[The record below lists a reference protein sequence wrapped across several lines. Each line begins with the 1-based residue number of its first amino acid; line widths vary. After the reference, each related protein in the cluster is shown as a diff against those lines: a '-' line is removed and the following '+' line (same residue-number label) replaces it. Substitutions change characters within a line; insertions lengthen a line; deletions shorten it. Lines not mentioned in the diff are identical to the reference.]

1 MKTRQDAAD
10 HMEAELRNAVRG
22 RNQEDVSLAYSR
34 LGLLP
39 EKTDLRHAVLS
50 FYSSQALAFYD
61 SRAKEIVV
69 IDNTTGE
76 ANGASSRK
84 IDDRAIAHELTHALQ
99 DQVFSLGVRLRSET
113 NGDAAIALRAV
124 AEGDALVSEHAYAV
138 GALDKWL
145 VGYVLQRLEPGN
157 TGAMLPDVPAL
168 MLDRSDFQ
176 YRAGTRF
183 VLRSTNSSDWSLVNR
198 LYTHPPLS
206 TEQVLHPEKYFET
219 PDPPSRIDLGNLS
232 ALFSSEW
239 KEIENDT
246 LGELLVRCLFN
257 QWLGP
262 TRAAAI
268 SAGWDGDRFV
278 AYRKGDDVA
287 FIWATIWDSSA
298 DAREFYEGY
307 QELLS
312 HKSTSLPKDSHV
324 YIERRDRTVI
334 VVEGFDPGLVKN
346 QVQTVWSEMITQEE
360 IFQPPP
366 SQTIATQ

>member
-1 MKTRQDAAD
+1 
-10 HMEAELRNAVRG
+10 
-22 RNQEDVSLAYSR
+22 
-34 LGLLP
+34 
-39 EKTDLRHAVLS
+39 
-50 FYSSQALAFYD
+50 
-61 SRAKEIVV
+61 
-69 IDNTTGE
+69 
-76 ANGASSRK
+76 
-84 IDDRAIAHELTHALQ
+84 LQ

-145 VGYVLQRLEPGN
+145 VGYVLQRLEPGI

-257 QWLGP
+257 QRLGP

-278 AYRKGDDVA
+278 AYRNGDHVA

-334 VVEGFDPGLVKN
+334 VVKGFDPGLVKN
-346 QVQTVWSEMITQEE
+346 QVQTVWREMITQEE